1 MKKKLSSLKIPKD
14 LNKIISDWLLWIKTE
29 KRLAV
34 NTSHAYKRDFDLFM
48 RFLIE
53 FHNENISLEILKKID
68 DQTIRSWFYYRLK
81 KNITKPRSNARALSS
96 IKSFFSFLKKN
107 YLIDSSRILKIRSPK
122 FQEGL
127 PRPLSISEIEKI
139 IFSQNCIKKEWIK
152 RRNIG
157 IFLLLWGYGL
167 RISEALNLKIK
178 DFDSDEYIIITGK
191 GNKQRFLPILKEI
204 KEYIL
209 KILNFMPFKLERNSF
224 IFLGVKGGKLNPR
237 IIQREMKKLRLNM
250 FLPETTTP
258 HSLRHSFATQLL
270 HNDTDLRTIQELLGH
285 ESLSSTQ
292 KYTAIDLRKI
302 KKTINDFHPRSK
314 K

>member
-1 MKKKLSSLKIPKD
+1 MKKKLSSLNIPED

-29 KRLAV
+29 KRLSV
-34 NTSHAYKRDFDLFM
+34 NTLHAYQRDFHL
-48 RFLIE
+48 FLIFLLE
-53 FHNENISLEILKKID
+53 HHNENINFEILKKVD
-68 DQTIRSWFYYRLK
+68 DKAIRSWFFYRLK
-81 KNITKPRSNARALSS
+81 KGTTRARSNARALSS
-96 IKSFFSFLKKN
+96 IKSFFNFLKKI
-107 YLIDSSRILKIRSPK
+107 YLIDSSKVLKIKSPK
-122 FQEGL
+122 YQEGL

-139 IFSQNCIKKEWIK
+139 IFSQNHKKKEWVK

-209 KILNFMPFKLERNSF
+209 KLINLMPFKLDRNSY
-224 IFLGVKGGKLNPR
+224 IFLGVKGRKLNPV
-237 IIQREMKKLRLNM
+237 IIQREMKKLRLKM

-270 HNDTDLRTIQELLGH
+270 QNNTDLRTIQELLGH

-292 KYTAIDLRKI
+292 KYTAVDLRKI
-302 KKTINDFHPRSK
+302 KKTIDEFHPRSK